1 MCVCVLKT
9 RKKIGLWILLVLFP
23 VFVLLDYLFLYPV
36 PLSTLLFAIP
46 SSVAVVSLFFFSR
59 EINYTVLIPI
69 MFLFAGFFVVFPS
82 TLGPHT
88 GVEVYPF
95 MIGTFFMLMGLAATV
110 LVLVSS
116 YKK

>member
-23 VFVLLDYLFLYPV
+23 VVILLDHLFLYPV
-36 PLSTLLFAIP
+36 PLSTFPFAIP

-59 EINYTVLIPI
+59 DINYTVIIPI
-69 MFLFAGFFVVFPS
+69 ILLFTGFFVVFPS
-82 TLGPHT
+82 TLGR
-88 GVEVYPF
+88 GIEVYPF

-110 LVLVSS
+110 LVVISS